1 MTRKNDSLSGKVIV
15 VTGGESGIGLSTVE
29 LFASA
34 GAQVYACGVDVGALE
49 RLQARCSPNV
59 HIANLDVGDE
69 DAVRT
74 FFDQLAFEHGMDT
87 LVNCAGIQILGGAE
101 QTSLVDWDR
110 MFRVNVTGAFLMSR
124 AAVPHMRKR
133 GGGSIVNISSIHARS
148 TAGARVAYVASKT
161 AVIGLTRAMAMDH
174 GVDGIRVNVVLPG
187 VIDTPMLRSAWERL
201 KGTRSEEELQG
212 GIEQC
217 TPLMRIGA
225 PEDVAEAICFLASDR
240 ASFVTGQ
247 EFVVDG
253 GLINRLALPFGVPPP
268 SFSKQG

>member
-1 MTRKNDSLSGKVIV
+1 MNRMSESLSEKIVV

-29 LFASA
+29 MFAAA
-34 GAQVYACGVDVGALE
+34 GAQVHACGVDPGALE
-49 RLQARCSPNV
+49 RLQARCTENV
-59 HIANLDVGDE
+59 HVSSLDVGDE
-69 DAVRT
+69 GAVQI
-74 FFDQLAFEHGMDT
+74 FFDQIQFEGGMDT

-101 QTSLVDWDR
+101 QTSLADWDR

-133 GGGSIVNISSIHARS
+133 GGGSIVNISSIHARL

-187 VIDTPMLRSAWERL
+187 VIDTPMLRAAWDRL
-201 KGTRSEEELQG
+201 KGTRSEEELQS
-212 GIEQC
+212 GIEQS
-217 TPLMRIGA
+217 TPLKRIGV
-225 PEDVAEAICFLASDR
+225 PEDVAETIRFLASDQ

-253 GLINRLALPFGVPPP
+253 GLINRLALPFNVQPPA
-268 SFSKQG
+268 FGKQG